1 MNKTKKFFYNSLS
14 VVILQIVKMAVGF
27 ILPRIMLKY
36 YGSEING
43 LVTSIVQFISY
54 FNLVEAGLG
63 SAAVY
68 ALYKPLSTK
77 NKEKISEVVSTAKSF
92 YYKSGILFTI
102 LVTILALLYP
112 VFIQDLCLSKIE
124 TIFLIL
130 ILGGNGI
137 LQFFTMAKYRTL
149 LTADQKIY
157 ITSIAEI
164 LYYIINT
171 TIIVILAKFNINIV
185 IIKLIA
191 LSAIITRSAFLTIYV
206 RKKYSYINYKCK
218 PNNKLVDK
226 RWDALFLQILGTVQQ
241 GFPVVILTL
250 MSNLL
255 TVSVFS
261 IYNMVF
267 AGINNLLSI
276 FTSGLSS
283 SFGIIIAEGDKKN
296 IQKTTAEFEY
306 FYYNIITIIYS
317 VTIAMI
323 MPFISLYTKSI
334 TDVNYYIPIIGILFT
349 INGIMYNLKTPQGML
364 VISAG
369 LYKETRKQ
377 TSIQTA
383 ILLILGVALTYR
395 FNIIGIMIASIFS
408 NLYRVIDLT
417 IFASKN
423 ITENPIKKTIYKQ
436 IKTILI
442 IALTYIVS
450 TFAKLQISNYF
461 EWIMYAG
468 IIFIIVSIFL
478 LMIDLVFERK
488 NLKSIIERIKMI
500 ARR

>member
-1 MNKTKKFFYNSLS
+1 
-14 VVILQIVKMAVGF
+14 
-27 ILPRIMLKY
+27 
-36 YGSEING
+36 
-43 LVTSIVQFISY
+43 
-54 FNLVEAGLG
+54 
-63 SAAVY
+63 
-68 ALYKPLSTK
+68 
-77 NKEKISEVVSTAKSF
+77 
-92 YYKSGILFTI
+92 
-102 LVTILALLYP
+102 
-112 VFIQDLCLSKIE
+112 
-124 TIFLIL
+124 
-130 ILGGNGI
+130 
-137 LQFFTMAKYRTL
+137 
-149 LTADQKIY
+149 
-157 ITSIAEI
+157 
-164 LYYIINT
+164 
-171 TIIVILAKFNINIV
+171 
-185 IIKLIA
+185 
-191 LSAIITRSAFLTIYV
+191 
-206 RKKYSYINYKCK
+206 
-218 PNNKLVDK
+218 
-226 RWDALFLQILGTVQQ
+226 
-241 GFPVVILTL
+241 
-250 MSNLL
+250 
-255 TVSVFS
+255 
-261 IYNMVF
+261 
-267 AGINNLLSI
+267 
-276 FTSGLSS
+276 
-283 SFGIIIAEGDKKN
+283 
-296 IQKTTAEFEY
+296 
-306 FYYNIITIIYS
+306 
-317 VTIAMI
+317 
-323 MPFISLYTKSI
+323 MPFISLYTRSI

-377 TSIQTA
+377 TSVQTA

-423 ITENPIKKTIYKQ
+423 ITKNPIKKTIHKQ